1 MDDSVQTPAVGTTEP
16 QPVPTTTEPA
26 AQPTDLPAQPATQDA
41 NATGAQPAPTADAQ
55 PKAGLLDAGGDDANT
70 KPADKTEPK
79 SDEANEGILGAPTEG
94 YSQEGMQGADPE
106 IAQAFMGAAK
116 ELNLSQESVDKLY
129 GAVAPAMQK
138 RAAALMDKAETEWRA
153 KSLAD
158 SEFGGQ
164 DFQKNS
170 VRMNQAFAKYASP
183 ELQKLFRESRLD
195 CHPEVLR
202 MFYRIS
208 QDISED
214 VLVKGN
220 GGTGRTG
227 RSNDPRDMYPNT
239 KMNL

>member
-1 MDDSVQTPAVGTTEP
+1 MDDSVQTPTAGTTEP
-16 QPVPTTTEPA
+16 QPAPTTTEPA
-26 AQPTDLPAQPATQDA
+26 AQLTEPTPQPVEQDA
-41 NATGAQPAPTADAQ
+41 NATGAQPTPPADAQ
-55 PKAGLLDAGGDDANT
+55 PKAGLLGEGVDEGKTPPAGDETGKADDNGANV
-70 KPADKTEPK
+70 
-79 SDEANEGILGAPTEG
+79 LGAPEAG
-94 YSQEGMQGADPE
+94 YSQEGMQEADPE
-106 IAQAFMGAAK
+106 IAQAFMGVAK

-129 GAVAPAMQK
+129 GAVAPVMQK
-138 RAAALMDKAETEWRA
+138 RAAALMDKAEADWRA
-153 KSLAD
+153 QSLAD
-158 SEFGGQ
+158 PEFGGQ

-170 VRMNQAFAKYASP
+170 VRMNQAFVKYATP